1 MRVSCLLIW
10 IALMTWAVAGPASV
24 RVAIISDADNQ
35 NLAALVTTELSSRP
49 DISLVERDDLAK
61 VGDELKLQQL
71 AGSDAAALGK
81 LVGADGLLFLNKGPN
96 GMQIRFTAVGL
107 GYALFDDQIA
117 SDTDLP
123 QLAKSIAHRVVG
135 YAPKF
140 KLDPAKAIPITVM
153 NLRAG

>member
-61 VGDELKLQQL
+61 VGDEL
-71 AGSDAAALGK
+71 ARAMSE
-81 LVGADGLLFLNKGPN
+81 V
-96 GMQIRFTAVGL
+96 AV
-107 GYALFDDQIA
+107 
-117 SDTDLP
+117 
-123 QLAKSIAHRVVG
+123 
-135 YAPKF
+135 
-140 KLDPAKAIPITVM
+140 
-153 NLRAG
+153 